1 MSEEHESE
9 DVLFEKLWERVME
22 AWGDDKVHGAFL
34 DYAIRAQ
41 RLPDAAGR
49 YRSLKDDPEKSALAK
64 KKLDGIVLAA
74 TQMLMS
80 MKTPPRTKVPLSM
93 TLSAFAVCL
102 ILLGWVAYLV
112 FGRR

>member
-1 MSEEHESE
+1 MPEEHETD
-9 DVLFEKLWERVME
+9 DVLFDKLWERVVE
-22 AWGDDKVHGAFL
+22 AWDDEKVHGAFL

-41 RLPDAAGR
+41 KLPDAAGR
-49 YRSLKDDPEKSALAK
+49 YRGLKDDPEKAERAK

-93 TLSAFAVCL
+93 TLSAFAVCI

>member
-1 MSEEHESE
+1 MPEEHEKD
-9 DVLFEKLWERVME
+9 DVVFEKLWQRVVE
-22 AWGDDKVHGAFL
+22 AWDDEKVHGAFL

-41 RLPDAAGR
+41 KLPDAAGR
-49 YRSLKDDPEKSALAK
+49 YRSLKDDPARSALAK

-80 MKTPPRTKVPLSM
+80 MKTPPRTKVPLSI

-102 ILLGWVAYLV
+102 ILLGWVAFLV